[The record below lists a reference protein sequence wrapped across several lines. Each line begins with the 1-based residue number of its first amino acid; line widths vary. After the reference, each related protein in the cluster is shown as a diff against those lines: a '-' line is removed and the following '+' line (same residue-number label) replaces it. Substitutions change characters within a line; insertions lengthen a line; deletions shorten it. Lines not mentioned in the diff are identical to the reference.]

1 MKDSTDRLLTRI
13 KSIYLYIQENGATT
27 TAELVE
33 EFGITSRT
41 VQRDLNVLEY
51 NNLIVSP
58 RRGTWTSSKKQ
69 KQAG

>member
-1 MKDSTDRLLTRI
+1 MKDSTDRMLTRI

-33 EFGITSRT
+33 EFGT